1 MLFYVTKTKVLISC
15 AVTAQ
20 LIRAFVFPYAKSR
33 VYHDM
38 AQLMAVC
45 QVAAGGAMF
54 FVFVVIF
61 FYQYDLSLVMRKP
74 VFGVS
79 DLP

>member
-1 MLFYVTKTKVLISC
+1 MLFFVTKTKVLIIC

-33 VYHDM
+33 FYHDP
-38 AQLMAVC
+38 AQLMGVC
-45 QVAAGGAMF
+45 QVASGGAIF

-61 FYQYDLSLVMRKP
+61 FMN
-74 VFGVS
+74 
-79 DLP
+79 